1 MVLRAVDSKVSDWIL
16 KQSDRTLVL
25 LVGIVV
31 DSSFLLWKYNL
42 EKHRLHL
49 CLCFVYTNAVAY
61 AYTYIYQH

>member
-1 MVLRAVDSKVSDWIL
+1 MVVRAVDSEVSDWIL

-42 EKHRLHL
+42 EKHIGFI
-49 CLCFVYTNAVAY
+49 FVCVL
-61 AYTYIYQH
+61 YIQMQ